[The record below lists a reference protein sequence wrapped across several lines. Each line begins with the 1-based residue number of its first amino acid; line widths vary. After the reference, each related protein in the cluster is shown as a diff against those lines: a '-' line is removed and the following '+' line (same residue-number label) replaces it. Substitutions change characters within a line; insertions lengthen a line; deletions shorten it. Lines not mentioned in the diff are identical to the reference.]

1 MWLNLAIRVVITA
14 LKEALKNPVKKQ
26 QLKKVMLELYM
37 SIKAVYSDDP
47 DFP

>member
-1 MWLNLAIRVVITA
+1 MWLSLAIRVVITA

-37 SIKAVYSDDP
+37 SIKAVYADDP